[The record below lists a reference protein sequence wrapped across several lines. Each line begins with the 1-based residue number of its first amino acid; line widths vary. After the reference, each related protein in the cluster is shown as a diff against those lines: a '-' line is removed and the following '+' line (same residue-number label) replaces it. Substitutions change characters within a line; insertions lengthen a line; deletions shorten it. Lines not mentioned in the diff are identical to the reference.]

1 VSDTGYINKLL
12 ALYFFGP
19 EFNVSVAN
27 EVLVGSPNG
36 REMYKKLLASTL
48 KGEPHEGLQ
57 LICYKDLDTGMF
69 VSVATLNESSPSMIS
84 FYLSSNHRYF
94 GGQTLMCVPL
104 QFCTNFTTIEGEYL
118 VYRHT
123 FKTPIMSENDIIQI
137 NETGTSE
144 EQFEAHLANRSRAGY
159 ETIQGMSYVGMTKR
173 SWSKRYRQHIESALE
188 NSSSTLFHKAIR
200 DMQGEKVICVHDVSG
215 FGLSKE
221 DARQYEKKLIR
232 ASSLTPLGLNMK
244 VG

>member
-1 VSDTGYINKLL
+1 VSNTGYINKLL

-19 EFNVSVAN
+19 EFNVSVVN
-27 EVLVGSPNG
+27 EALAGSPNG
-36 REMYKKLLASTL
+36 REMHKELLARTL

-57 LICYKDLDTGMF
+57 LVCYKDLDTGMF

-84 FYLSSNHRYF
+84 FYISSNHRHF

-123 FKTPIMSENDIIQI
+123 FKTPIMSENDINQI
-137 NETGTSE
+137 NKTGTPE
-144 EQFEAHLANRSRAGY
+144 EQFQAYLASRSRAGY
-159 ETIQGMSYVGMTKR
+159 ETIPGMSYVGMTKR
-173 SWSKRYRQHIESALE
+173 SWSKRYKQHIESALE

-200 DMQGEKVICVHDVSG
+200 SMQGENVICVHDVSA
-215 FGLSKE
+215 FGLGKY
-221 DARQYEKKLIR
+221 DAKQYEKKLIR
-232 ASSLTPLGLNMK
+232 TSILAPLGLNMK